1 MRTGAKIAFGT
12 SLSAVLYSIQ
22 VEYFARERIGAA
34 TGARFSPNSGDEIVK
49 NGLAT
54 GDLVFFSRRWY
65 RYHIFEALCIKITQ
79 ILYDSPFDHVGVI
92 VCDQWGEPQVF
103 ENRFFK
109 GEVLRPFE
117 SRVLHS
123 KAHSVVVVPLL
134 PRNLLSRDEKER
146 LFVHAKA
153 CSSEQRPSHRY
164 NGLSPIFASLVGV
177 SSISHSHIVRDCY
190 SKLGIALSS
199 TNHKAII
206 DRSCTLSRSKT
217 DEDENEDSKTTAQ
230 PSLGSVVVVR
240 TT

>member
-1 MRTGAKIAFGT
+1 M
-12 SLSAVLYSIQ
+12 SAMAYSAQ
-22 VEYFARERIGAA
+22 VEYFSRVRTAAA
-34 TGARFSPNSGDEIVK
+34 TGARFSPNSGDEIIK
-49 NGLAT
+49 NGLQT

-65 RYHIFEALCIKITQ
+65 RYHIFEALCIKVTQ
-79 ILYDSPFDHVGVI
+79 LLYDSPFDHVGVI
-92 VCDQWGEPQVF
+92 VCDQWGTPQVF

-146 LFVHAKA
+146 LIVHAKA

-164 NGLSPIFASLVGV
+164 NGLNPIFTSLVGV
-177 SSISHSHIVRDCY
+177 PSISHSHIVRDCY
-190 SKLGIALSS
+190 SKLGISLSS

-206 DRSCTLSRSKT
+206 DQSCTLSRPKIDE
-217 DEDENEDSKTTAQ
+217 DEDENEDSQTTVQ
-230 PSLGSVVVVR
+230 PSLGPVVVVSAR
-240 TT
+240 E